1 MAKKQISR
9 TGYEKLKRQYEE
21 LVSVKR
27 AEVAQKLKEAR
38 SHGDLSENSEYDEAK
53 NEQAMLESKISRIE
67 YDLENSEI
75 IDDSM
80 ISTQEVGMGT
90 IFEIKEDGG
99 KIKRF
104 QIVSTNEID
113 IAAGKISDESPLG
126 SQAMHKKV
134 GDDFT
139 VLTPN
144 GEKKYTVMNISKA

>member
-67 YDLENSEI
+67 FDLENSEI

-80 ISTQEVGMGT
+80 ISTQEVGMGS

-99 KIKRF
+99 NIKRF

-113 IAAGKISDESPLG
+113 IVAGKISDESPLG

-134 GDDFT
+134 GEDFT